1 MSMKPTLETPGLM
14 ANTVNEGPV
23 SGVMTAL
30 TAAATFLA
38 IFSVILFLGFLLVI
52 GGSWLL
58 EAQTVITAGGVEE
71 RYNWQVLFSGESELS
86 VTGGIFPAIVGT
98 VVVTLLM
105 AVIVAPLGIV
115 VAVYLTEYASDGW
128 STQLLRIGVQN
139 LAAIPSIIYGVFGL
153 AFFVY
158 VIGGRVDALFFESNL
173 PDPTFGAPGLLW
185 ASLTL
190 AILTLPTVIVAT
202 EEGLSRLPA
211 TLREGSRALGAT
223 RVETVLYVVIPAAT
237 PSILTGVILAV
248 ARAAGEVAPLM
259 LVGVVKYAPSLPI
272 GLEAPFI
279 HLEQKFMHLGF
290 FVYDL
295 TMHAPAGDGRLGI
308 VAAAG
313 LLLVAVIVTL
323 NIVAL
328 LLRMSLRRR
337 YVQTGLD

>member
-58 EAQTVITAGGVEE
+58 EAQTVITAGVVEE
-71 RYNWQVLFSGESELS
+71 RYNWQVLFSGGSELS

>member
-1 MSMKPTLETPGLM
+1 MSIKPTLETPGLM

-58 EAQTVITAGGVEE
+58 EAQTVITAGVVEE

>member
-71 RYNWQVLFSGESELS
+71 RYNWQVLFSGGSELS

>member
-1 MSMKPTLETPGLM
+1 MSIKPTLETPGLM

-38 IFSVILFLGFLLVI
+38 IFSVILFLGFLLFI

-71 RYNWQVLFSGESELS
+71 RYNWQVLFSGGSELS

>member
-1 MSMKPTLETPGLM
+1 MIDDAKKVTSE
-14 ANTVNEGPV
+14 AIAQAAREGRV
-23 SGVMTAL
+23 SAVMTAL
-30 TAAATFLA
+30 TAAATFFAVL
-38 IFSVILFLGFLLVI
+38 SVLVFLGFLLFM

-58 EAQTVITAGGVEE
+58 EGEAAIGASGGVE
-71 RYNWQVLFSGESELS
+71 RYNWQVLFFGGSQLS

-98 VVVTLLM
+98 VVLTLLM
-105 AVIVAPLGIV
+105 SVIVAPLGII
-115 VAVYLTEYASDGW
+115 VALYLTEYAGDSW
-128 STQLLRIGVQN
+128 TTQLLRIGVQN

-158 VIGGRVDALFFESNL
+158 VIGGRLDSFFFESSL
-173 PDPTFGAPGLLW
+173 PSPTFGAPGLLW

-190 AILTLPTVIVAT
+190 AVLTLPTVIVAT

-223 RVETVLYVVIPAAT
+223 RGETLLHVVLPAAT
-237 PSILTGVILAV
+237 PSILTGVILAI

-259 LVGVVKYAPSLPI
+259 LVGVVKYAPSLPVSMQ
-272 GLEAPFI
+272 APFI

-295 TMHAPAGDGRLGI
+295 TMHAPGGDGRVGV

-313 LLLVAVIVTL
+313 LLLVTVILTL
-323 NIVAL
+323 NMVAL
-328 LLRMSLRRR
+328 LLRMRLRKQ
-337 YVQTGLD
+337 YVESGLD

>member
-1 MSMKPTLETPGLM
+1 MSIKPTLETPGLM

-58 EAQTVITAGGVEE
+58 EAQTVITAGVVEE
-71 RYNWQVLFSGESELS
+71 RYNWQVLFSGGSELS

>member
-1 MSMKPTLETPGLM
+1 MSMKPAAVPPQLM
-14 ANTVNEGPV
+14 ANTVREGQV
-23 SGVMTAL
+23 SAVMTAI
-30 TAAATFLA
+30 TATATFLA
-38 IFSVILFLGFLLVI
+38 ILSVLLFLGFLLVV

-58 EAQTVITAGGVEE
+58 EVQTAITAGGVEE
-71 RYNWQVLFSGESELS
+71 RYNWQILFFGGSQLS

-98 VVVTLLM
+98 AVLTLLM

-173 PDPTFGAPGLLW
+173 PNPTFGAPGLLW

-202 EEGLSRLPA
+202 EEGLSRLPVA
-211 TLREGSRALGAT
+211 LREGSSALGAT
-223 RVETVLYVVIPAAT
+223 RAETVLHVVIPAAT

-272 GLEAPFI
+272 SLEAPFI

-295 TMHAPAGDGRLGI
+295 TMHAPAGDGRVGI

-313 LLLVAVIVTL
+313 LLLVTVIVTL
-323 NIVAL
+323 NVAAL
-328 LLRMSLRRR
+328 LLRMRLRRR

>member
-1 MSMKPTLETPGLM
+1 MSIKPTLETPGLM

-71 RYNWQVLFSGESELS
+71 RYNWQVLFSGGSELS

>member
-1 MSMKPTLETPGLM
+1 MSIKPTLETPGLM

-38 IFSVILFLGFLLVI
+38 IFSVILFLGFLLFI